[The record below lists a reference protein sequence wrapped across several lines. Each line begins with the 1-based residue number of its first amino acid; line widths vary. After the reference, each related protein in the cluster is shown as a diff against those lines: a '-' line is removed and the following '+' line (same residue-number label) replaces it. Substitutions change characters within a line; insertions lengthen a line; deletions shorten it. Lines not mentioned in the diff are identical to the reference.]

1 MSHDHPQPVTA
12 SSRQDIALIGE
23 SQEQDA
29 VSTLVP
35 DNLLAGGFKGSLH
48 IVNSRPVS
56 RPDTTWV
63 ASVTDLPAAP
73 ELAIIMTPNTTM
85 AGIIGELGASAR
97 AAP

>member
-1 MSHDHPQPVTA
+1 M
-12 SSRQDIALIGE
+12 
-23 SQEQDA
+23 
-29 VSTLVP
+29 
-35 DNLLAGGFKGSLH
+35 
-48 IVNSRPVS
+48 S